1 MVRHLD
7 PGPEGTQ
14 VVAGGGEAGE
24 ERMDKFLE
32 SNRSLPAMSD
42 PVPLVAGLQVLLE
55 PEGGGPRG
63 RG

>member
-1 MVRHLD
+1 
-7 PGPEGTQ
+7 
-14 VVAGGGEAGE
+14 
-24 ERMDKFLE
+24 MDKFLE